1 MFKTKAVTPLW
12 FGKTCLITSGHTA
25 RVENKTCKKKAATP
39 LRFWCLKKTCSKQK
53 RSHRSGL
60 VSEKNMWKEQT
71 TIQEKYFFGTKEC
84 TKTKSGHTAMCFFP
98 IKTRAE
104 IKSGHT
110 AIHATK
116 KTVNNPKKKR
126 ELTHFAVLQSHNH
139 LAAGFFST
147 FRTAAG
153 FFILA
158 LLEAA
163 LSWLP
168 PPCRLRLTGS
178 PCRSGGTSCAGKKPS
193 AIHLPQRV
201 QHISC

>member
-1 MFKTKAVTPLW
+1 VFEKNMFKTKAVTPLW
-12 FGKTCLITSGHTA
+12 FGFGKKH
-25 RVENKTCKKKAATP
+25 VERTNNHPRK
-39 LRFWCLKKTCSKQK
+39 
-53 RSHRSGL
+53 
-60 VSEKNMWKEQT
+60 
-71 TIQEKYFFGTKEC
+71 IFFGTKEC